1 MYFYIITDNPKVAE
15 YVDRLGVN
23 RIFIDLETLGKYERQ
38 KGLNTLIST
47 HKESNISSVKNR
59 LTSAELLV
67 RIDPFNDHSF
77 AQIEKV
83 IDYGADAIMLPMYS
97 YANEVEQVGN
107 FINGRAKLVPLVET
121 PDAIRNIE
129 QVSKLEC
136 VDDFHIGL
144 NDLQI
149 ARGTSTMFDV
159 FFDGVLD
166 QIYSKAVKPVGFGG
180 VANSLVGDLPASM
193 ILAEHV
199 YRRSNGV
206 ILSRSFHGASK
217 TIEDFIANDFES
229 HFEAM
234 KNELNKLHTD
244 SRLVKTRRSNLREAL
259 GF

>member
-1 MYFYIITDNPKVAE
+1 MYFYVITDNPEVAG
-15 YVDRLGVN
+15 YIDGLGVN
-23 RIFIDLETLGKYERQ
+23 RIFIDLETLGKSERQ

-47 HKESNISSVKNR
+47 HKESNISSVKNL

-67 RIDPFNDHSF
+67 RIDPLNDHSF
-77 AQIEKV
+77 EQIEKV

-97 YANEVEQVGN
+97 YVNEVEQIGN

-121 PDAIRNIE
+121 SEALRSIE

-136 VDDFHIGL
+136 VDDLHIGL

-166 QIYSKAVKPVGFGG
+166 SVYSNAVKPVGFGG

-217 TIEDFIANDFES
+217 TVEDFIANDFEN
-229 HFEAM
+229 HFKTM
-234 KNELNKLHTD
+234 KYDLYKLSFD
-244 SRLVKTRRSNLREAL
+244 SNLVKNRRSNLKDAL
-259 GF
+259 GY